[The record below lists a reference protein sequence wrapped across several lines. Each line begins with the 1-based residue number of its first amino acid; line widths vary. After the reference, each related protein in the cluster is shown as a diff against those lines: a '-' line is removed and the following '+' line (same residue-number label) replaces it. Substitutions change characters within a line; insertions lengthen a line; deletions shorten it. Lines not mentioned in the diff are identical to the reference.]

1 MKLLN
6 FSPAQSRKR
15 THHSCCFTSYPSF
28 LHPRFTRGV
37 FRAKAPVKSRLEAV
51 KEVFPIKV
59 DEPPWLAGKTASECA
74 TCRNTTTI
82 HDALGRELQKN
93 LLFLDP

>member
-1 MKLLN
+1 MLN
-6 FSPAQSRKR
+6 FLPTQSRK
-15 THHSCCFTSYPSF
+15 HIHCNACFTSFLSL
-28 LHPRFTRGV
+28 LHPFSTGAV

-51 KEVFPIKV
+51 YEVFSINVGASPQ
-59 DEPPWLAGKTASECA
+59 LAGKTASECA

>member
-1 MKLLN
+1 MKLPN
-6 FSPAQSRKR
+6 FLPAKSRKR
-15 THHSCCFTSYPSF
+15 TPHSCYFVSYPSL
-28 LHPRFTRGV
+28 LHPLSNRAV
-37 FRAKAPVKSRLEAV
+37 FRAKAPVKSTLEAV
-51 KEVFPIKV
+51 KEVFTIKV

-93 LLFLDP
+93 LLFIDP

>member
-1 MKLLN
+1 MKLPN
-6 FSPAQSRKR
+6 FLPAQSRKR
-15 THHSCCFTSYPSF
+15 THHSCCFTSSRSF
-28 LHPRFTRGV
+28 LHPMSNRAV
-37 FRAKAPVKSRLEAV
+37 FRAKAPVKSTLEAV
-51 KEVFPIKV
+51 KEVFTIKV

-74 TCRNTTTI
+74 TCRNTTTF

>member
-1 MKLLN
+1 M
-6 FSPAQSRKR
+6 QSKA
-15 THHSCCFTSYPSF
+15 
-28 LHPRFTRGV
+28 V
-37 FRAKAPVKSRLEAV
+37 FRAKAPVKSTLEAV
-51 KEVFPIKV
+51 KQVFNIKV
-59 DEPPWLAGKTASECA
+59 NKPPVLARKTASECA